1 MLNGKPMRVPKIV
14 FGGAFTPEQLAHQ
27 PFVLDHL
34 GLTLWY
40 PEMTLTSFA
49 LPERQTATHFK
60 VFLPW
65 TVYRSDHPARYESA
79 NGLLSPDIGF
89 DDDIQRWGD
98 PHRSE
103 TKFADLVSI
112 DFHEVFMRNPV
123 FRKDFEAHPDVYGGN
138 SVRYLSKSKAAFEAD
153 IGCGKVNYC
162 RGHVFIKTPGLQ
174 YSMTFGRPGGTKEIM
189 NVINAVNRMYTDW
202 SDVNF

>member
-1 MLNGKPMRVPKIV
+1 MRVPKIV

-27 PFVLDHL
+27 PFALDHL

-49 LPERQTATHFK
+49 LPEPQTATHFK

-79 NGLLSPDIGF
+79 NGLLSPDAGF
-89 DDDIQRWGD
+89 DDDVRESGN
-98 PHRSE
+98 PHQSDTE
-103 TKFADLVSI
+103 FPDLVSI
-112 DFHEVFMRNPV
+112 DFLAAMLKDPV
-123 FRKDFEAHPDVYGGN
+123 FRKDFEAHPDVYGES
-138 SVRYLSKSKAAFEAD
+138 SVRYLSKSKAVFEAD
-153 IGCGKVNYC
+153 IDCGKINYC
-162 RGHVFIKTPGLQ
+162 RGHVFIKTSGLQ

-189 NVINAVNRMYTDW
+189 NVINSVNRMYTNW
-202 SDVNF
+202 SAANF